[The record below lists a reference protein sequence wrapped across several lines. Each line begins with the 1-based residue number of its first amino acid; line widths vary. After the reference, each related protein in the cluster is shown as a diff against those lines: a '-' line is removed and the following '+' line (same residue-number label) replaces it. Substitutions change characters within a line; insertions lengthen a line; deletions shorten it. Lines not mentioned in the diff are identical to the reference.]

1 MESNNAKQPISNKTT
16 KHTESPVKAFFVD
29 KKLYLFCLI
38 ICLFCIFFVPLL
50 YLMTITRYR
59 RYKIQKDMR
68 YKWKPSKTQKR
79 EFAERMATDTAYSEA
94 YHQRKEQR
102 AETRRSTSKF
112 DYQTAGG
119 EYIPTGSQNKA
130 AFELLNLNPTPEQKE
145 ACNMVLYGYSCKEK
159 VHHDFIH
166 LINEYIRNKK

>member
-1 MESNNAKQPISNKTT
+1 
-16 KHTESPVKAFFVD
+16 
-29 KKLYLFCLI
+29 
-38 ICLFCIFFVPLL
+38 
-50 YLMTITRYR
+50 
-59 RYKIQKDMR
+59 MR
-68 YKWKPSKTQKR
+68 YKWKPTKAQKC
-79 EFAERMATDTAYSEA
+79 EFAERMATDTAYREA

-102 AETRRSTSKF
+102 AEIRRSTSKF

-119 EYIPTGSQNKA
+119 EYIPTESQNKA

-166 LINEYIRNKK
+166 PINEYIRSKK

>member
-1 MESNNAKQPISNKTT
+1 MESNNTKQPINNKTT
-16 KHTESPVKAFFVD
+16 KHTESPVKGFFID
-29 KKLYLFCLI
+29 KKLYSFCFI
-38 ICLFCIFFVPLL
+38 ICLFGFIFVPLL
-50 YLMTITRYR
+50 YLITITRYR

-68 YKWKPSKTQKR
+68 YKWKPSKAQKR
-79 EFAERMATDTAYSEA
+79 EFAERMATDTVYSEA

-102 AETRRSTSKF
+102 AEKRRSTSKF

>member
-1 MESNNAKQPISNKTT
+1 MYLYCTVLPLVRYKRYRETKHKRTWGTNGNRLKPKSVNLLNVWQPIQHTA
-16 KHTESPVKAFFVD
+16 KHTTNVKSKEP
-29 KKLYLFCLI
+29 KK
-38 ICLFCIFFVPLL
+38 
-50 YLMTITRYR
+50 
-59 RYKIQKDMR
+59 
-68 YKWKPSKTQKR
+68 
-79 EFAERMATDTAYSEA
+79 
-94 YHQRKEQR
+94 
-102 AETRRSTSKF
+102 RRSTSKF

-119 EYIPTGSQNKA
+119 EYIPTESQNKA

>member
-1 MESNNAKQPISNKTT
+1 MP
-16 KHTESPVKAFFVD
+16 
-29 KKLYLFCLI
+29 
-38 ICLFCIFFVPLL
+38 
-50 YLMTITRYR
+50 
-59 RYKIQKDMR
+59 
-68 YKWKPSKTQKR
+68 YKWKPSKAQKR
-79 EFAERMATDTAYSEA
+79 EFAKRMATDTAYSEA

-102 AETRRSTSKF
+102 AEKRRSTSKF

-119 EYIPTGSQNKA
+119 EYIPTESQNKA

-166 LINEYIRNKK
+166 LINEYIRSKSI

>member
-1 MESNNAKQPISNKTT
+1 MA
-16 KHTESPVKAFFVD
+16 
-29 KKLYLFCLI
+29 
-38 ICLFCIFFVPLL
+38 
-50 YLMTITRYR
+50 
-59 RYKIQKDMR
+59 
-68 YKWKPSKTQKR
+68 YKWKPTKAQRR

-102 AETRRSTSKF
+102 AEKKRSTSKF

-119 EYIPTGSQNKA
+119 EYIPTESQNKA
-130 AFELLNLNPTPEQKE
+130 AFELLNLNPTAEQKE

-166 LINEYIRNKK
+166 LINEYIRTKPI

>member
-1 MESNNAKQPISNKTT
+1 
-16 KHTESPVKAFFVD
+16 
-29 KKLYLFCLI
+29 
-38 ICLFCIFFVPLL
+38 
-50 YLMTITRYR
+50 
-59 RYKIQKDMR
+59 MR

-79 EFAERMATDTAYSEA
+79 EFAECMATDTAYSEA
-94 YHQRKEQR
+94 YQRKEQR

-119 EYIPTGSQNKA
+119 EYTPTESQNKA

-166 LINEYIRNKK
+166 LINEYIRGKK

>member
-1 MESNNAKQPISNKTT
+1 
-16 KHTESPVKAFFVD
+16 
-29 KKLYLFCLI
+29 
-38 ICLFCIFFVPLL
+38 
-50 YLMTITRYR
+50 
-59 RYKIQKDMR
+59 MR
-68 YKWKPSKTQKR
+68 YKWKPSKAQKR
-79 EFAERMATDTAYSEA
+79 EFAERIATDTAYSEA
-94 YHQRKEQR
+94 YPPRKEQR

-119 EYIPTGSQNKA
+119 EYIPTEGQNKI

-145 ACNMVLYGYSCKEK
+145 ACNMVLYSYSCKEK

>member
-1 MESNNAKQPISNKTT
+1 
-16 KHTESPVKAFFVD
+16 
-29 KKLYLFCLI
+29 
-38 ICLFCIFFVPLL
+38 
-50 YLMTITRYR
+50 
-59 RYKIQKDMR
+59 
-68 YKWKPSKTQKR
+68 
-79 EFAERMATDTAYSEA
+79 MATDTAYSEA
-94 YHQRKEQR
+94 YYQRKEQR
-102 AETRRSTSKF
+102 AEKKRSTSKF

-119 EYIPTGSQNKA
+119 ECIPTESQNKA

>member
-1 MESNNAKQPISNKTT
+1 
-16 KHTESPVKAFFVD
+16 
-29 KKLYLFCLI
+29 
-38 ICLFCIFFVPLL
+38 
-50 YLMTITRYR
+50 
-59 RYKIQKDMR
+59 MR
-68 YKWKPSKTQKR
+68 
-79 EFAERMATDTAYSEA
+79 YSEA

-102 AETRRSTSKF
+102 AKKRRSNSKF

-166 LINEYIRNKK
+166 LINDHMRQGARTDLTLAQNVLKLSTAEEIGKQYGKELETI

>member
-1 MESNNAKQPISNKTT
+1 MP
-16 KHTESPVKAFFVD
+16 
-29 KKLYLFCLI
+29 
-38 ICLFCIFFVPLL
+38 
-50 YLMTITRYR
+50 
-59 RYKIQKDMR
+59 
-68 YKWKPSKTQKR
+68 YKWKPTKAQKR

-112 DYQTAGG
+112 DYKTAGG
-119 EYIPTGSQNKA
+119 EYTPTESQNKA
-130 AFELLNLNPTPEQKE
+130 AFELLGFNPTPEQKE

-166 LINEYIRNKK
+166 LINEYIRSKTI

>member
-1 MESNNAKQPISNKTT
+1 
-16 KHTESPVKAFFVD
+16 
-29 KKLYLFCLI
+29 
-38 ICLFCIFFVPLL
+38 
-50 YLMTITRYR
+50 
-59 RYKIQKDMR
+59 MR

-130 AFELLNLNPTPEQKE
+130 AFELLNLNPTPEQPIKVSFKE
-145 ACNMVLYGYSCKEK
+145 VERKNSDKDFLIDLLQQVRNIEK
-159 VHHDFIH
+159 QI
-166 LINEYIRNKK
+166 LEQLKY